1 MRSGQSPSG
10 LKYAVRQSG
19 RSVAYCALSIGCGTA
34 QEAGFPSGIA
44 HFVEHTLFRG
54 TRRKK
59 ASAING
65 YLDRLG
71 GELNAYTTKEEIV
84 LHATVLKEDLWK
96 AVRLLF
102 ELALESTFP
111 EDEIETERGVVL
123 DEIISYKDNPA
134 EDVYDKFEGL
144 LFKGHPLEHPILGTT
159 ASVKKIKSSHLREF
173 VKTFFT
179 PERMALTIVA
189 GEDEAK
195 LEKQALR
202 QIEKAFADA
211 TNGQGNTFSSAK
223 ITNGEGK
230 TLSSA
235 KKIADATERVF
246 PSHITTS
253 PTSSASYTVDSSSS
267 PLHSSVSSLPVSC
280 PTASSYPF
288 TAVFHQV
295 VDKRNHEVNAVVGGY
310 GPSLYEMPDRMV
322 AAMLVNILG
331 GPASNSL
338 LNSELREKKG
348 WVYGIEC
355 SYTQYAETGVVAIT
369 FGCDRPNLEACM
381 ATIEKILTRLRETPL
396 SEARV
401 KSYRKQLLGQLAIGS
416 EAGEAQCL
424 SMGKSL
430 LAWGSIMSQ
439 EQVRACLEAI
449 GPEDLRQMA
458 RRLFAPEK
466 LSSLVYL

>member
-1 MRSGQSPSG
+1 MRSGQSPCG

-19 RSVAYCALSIGCGTA
+19 RSVAYCSLSIGCGTA

-59 ASAING
+59 ASVINS

-111 EDEIETERGVVL
+111 ESEIETERGVIL

-144 LFKGHPLEHPILGTT
+144 LFKGHPLEHPILGTA
-159 ASVKKIKSSHLREF
+159 ASVKKITASQLRAF
-173 VKTFFT
+173 VQTFFT
-179 PERMALTIVA
+179 PDRMAVTIVA
-189 GEDEAK
+189 GEDEKK
-195 LEKQALR
+195 LEKQLYKCI
-202 QIEKAFADA
+202 QTIFNGKGKA
-211 TNGQGNTFSSAK
+211 FSSA
-223 ITNGEGK
+223 NN
-230 TLSSA
+230 
-235 KKIADATERVF
+235 IADATERF
-246 PSHITTS
+246 GNGKAF
-253 PTSSASYTVDSSSS
+253 SSANNIADATERFGNGKTFSYANKMADASEKV
-267 PLHSSVSSLPVSC
+267 LPFH
-280 PTASSYPF
+280 TASSF
-288 TAVFHQV
+288 DFSAVFHQV
-295 VDKRNHEVNAVVGGY
+295 IDKRNHEVNAVVGGY

-322 AAMLVNILG
+322 AAMLANILG
-331 GPASNSL
+331 GPASNSI

-355 SYTQYAETGVVAIT
+355 SYTQYAETGIVAIS
-369 FGCDRPNLEACM
+369 FGCDKPNLEACM
-381 ATIEKILTRLRETPL
+381 AAIHKLLARLRETPL
-396 SEARV
+396 SEAKL
-401 KSYRKQLLGQLAIGS
+401 KSYRKQLMGQLAISS

-439 EQVRACLEAI
+439 EEVRSCLEAI

-458 RRLFAPEK
+458 CRLFDPEK

>member
-1 MRSGQSPSG
+1 MTGGITPCG
-10 LKYAVRQSG
+10 LQYAVRQSG
-19 RSVAYCALSIGCGTA
+19 RSVAYCALSIGCGTT

-59 ASAING
+59 AAVINS

-96 AVRLLF
+96 AVKLLF
-102 ELALESTFP
+102 ELATEATFP
-111 EDEIETERGVVL
+111 DDEIQTERGVVL

-144 LFKGHPLEHPILGTT
+144 LFQGHPLEQPILGTS
-159 ASVKKIKSSHLREF
+159 ASVKKITPAQLRRF
-173 VKTFFT
+173 VQTFFT
-179 PERMALTIVA
+179 PDRMALTLVA
-189 GEDEAK
+189 DIPENQ
-195 LEKQALR
+195 LEKKVHALVKNLFGESAPAR
-202 QIEKAFADA
+202 MTAPRE
-211 TNGQGNTFSSAK
+211 QG
-223 ITNGEGK
+223 
-230 TLSSA
+230 
-235 KKIADATERVF
+235 IA
-246 PSHITTS
+246 
-253 PTSSASYTVDSSSS
+253 
-267 PLHSSVSSLPVSC
+267 
-280 PTASSYPF
+280 YPENI
-288 TAVFHQV
+288 FHKV
-295 VDKRNHEVNAVVGGY
+295 IDKRNHEVNAVIGGY
-310 GPSLYEMPDRMV
+310 APSLYEMPDRMV

-338 LNSELREKKG
+338 LNAELREKKG

-355 SYTQYAETGVVAIT
+355 SYTQYADTGIVAIS
-369 FGCDRPNLEACM
+369 FGCDKPNLETCM
-381 ATIEKILTRLRETPL
+381 ASIHKILERLREAPL
-396 SEARV
+396 SEARL

-430 LAWGSIMSQ
+430 LAWGKIMSP
-439 EQVRACLEAI
+439 EQTRACLQSI
-449 GPEDLRQMA
+449 TSEDLRQMA
-458 RRLFAPEK
+458 CRLFAPEK